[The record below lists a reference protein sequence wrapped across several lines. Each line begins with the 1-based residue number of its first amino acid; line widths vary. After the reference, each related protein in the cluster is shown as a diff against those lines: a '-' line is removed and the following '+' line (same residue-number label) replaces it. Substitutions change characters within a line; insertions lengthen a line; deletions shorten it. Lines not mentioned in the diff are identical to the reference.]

1 MLELTATDREMLS
14 GARGTGVQLAM
25 QMIVRLAREF
35 EAPKLI
41 DVSWAHVA
49 SAYAQGPA
57 NTDFAERLV
66 AAGTRVAVPTTLT
79 ACSLNLRDR
88 RQDAD
93 AVHLINLYE
102 RMGCEPVM
110 TCSPYDAM
118 PQPAFGEHLAWC
130 ESSAV
135 TYANSVLGARSNR
148 YVEFVDMCAA
158 ITGRVPNAGLHTDD
172 GRRARVLIRVDD
184 MPAGW
189 LEDDWFYHALG
200 IVVGRDSGSDL
211 PALDG
216 LGGDCT
222 PGQLRSLGSAAA
234 TSGTVSMFHVIGVT
248 PEAESAAA
256 AFHGREPTRE
266 TRIDAAR
273 IRDAAQELGR
283 GNDADLTAVCVG
295 APHFSL
301 RDFEALDD
309 LLAGRRVARRI
320 PFYAATSAAVVQQ
333 LEAAGLL
340 DNLTDAGVELVVGRC
355 TYYRPAL
362 PGVAGH
368 VMTNS
373 AKWAYYAPSAIGST
387 VTFASLAE
395 CVESACSGRV
405 VSNESMGA

>member
-1 MLELTATDREMLS
+1 MLELTASDREMLS
-14 GARGTGVQLAM
+14 GARGPGVQLAM

-35 EAPKLI
+35 RAPNLI

-49 SAYAQGPA
+49 GAYAQGPA

-66 AAGTRVAVPTTLT
+66 AANTRVAVPTTLT
-79 ACSLNLRDR
+79 ACSLNLQDK

-93 AVHLINLYE
+93 ALHLIDLYE

-118 PQPAFGEHLAWC
+118 PQPALGEHLAWC

-158 ITGRVPNAGLHTDD
+158 ITGRVPNSGLHTDN
-172 GRRARVLIRVDD
+172 GRRATVLIRVDD
-184 MPAGW
+184 MPGGW
-189 LEDDWFYHALG
+189 LEDDWFYHILG
-200 IVVGRDSGSDL
+200 IVVGRDSGPDL
-211 PALDG
+211 PAIEG
-216 LGGDCT
+216 LTADCSLQ
-222 PGQLRSLGSAAA
+222 QLRSLGSAGA
-234 TSGTVSMFHVIGVT
+234 TTGSVSMFHVIGVT
-248 PEAESAAA
+248 PEAESVVV
-256 AFHGREPTRE
+256 AFHGCEPTRE
-266 TRIDAAR
+266 IRIDAAR
-273 IRDAAQELGR
+273 IRDTALELGR
-283 GNDADLTAVCVG
+283 SDDADMTAVCVG

-301 RDFEALDD
+301 REFEALDE

-320 PFYAATSAAVVQQ
+320 PFYAATSASVVGQ

-340 DNLTDAGVELVVGRC
+340 DRLMSAGVELVVGRC
-355 TYYRPAL
+355 TYYRPSL

-405 VSNESMGA
+405 VLSESMGV